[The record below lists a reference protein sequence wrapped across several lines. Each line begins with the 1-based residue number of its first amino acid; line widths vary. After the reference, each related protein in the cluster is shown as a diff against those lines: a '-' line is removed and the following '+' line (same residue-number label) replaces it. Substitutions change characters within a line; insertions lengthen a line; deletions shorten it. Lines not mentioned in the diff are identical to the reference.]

1 MPRALLKAVYSG
13 VSRANQLLQQ
23 MFQVLQEVA
32 APAEAPAP
40 AATGYRSNM
49 ANGGIPKPPPS
60 YIAPV
65 GSSYMTWPNVYSNL
79 KNIDYCVDQF
89 NMISNRI
96 KCINA
101 FTHGPF
107 LD

>member
-1 MPRALLKAVYSG
+1 MLVFERIQLCSYTTAQNFLLV
-13 VSRANQLLQQ
+13 Q
-23 MFQVLQEVA
+23 MFQILQDVA
-32 APAEAPAP
+32 APAEAPAAEP
-40 AATGYRSNM
+40 YRPNM
-49 ANGGIPKPPPS
+49 ANGGIPKPPPT

-65 GSSYMTWPNVYSNL
+65 GSSYLTWPNVYMNL